1 MDEITNIVLQR
12 DTPLAPAAKPVRAV
26 MLTPKVSAAP
36 SPEVVAVQ
44 GALRTLLAHEADE
57 AQTCSDDTCA
67 PGAGE
72 DMPMSSEMAST
83 AVVGVSIPLR
93 TPTVEES
100 EVLEAEAA
108 ARREQEEGETPAT
121 AVGLVVQGSPAPVHR
136 ATYKDWAEGE
146 LEPAQGEGGEEEEEE
161 WEQGADGGAGDDED
175 EEEEVVDFEQ
185 HEAAALEELEDLMAE
200 QGEHAGDAEIDADV
214 EAWAAADEDA
224 EARLAVLDAAVKV
237 EDAAGLEELEHEM
250 EAHEHA
256 AAFEAHQERG
266 EIDADVEAWAAA
278 DEDVE
283 ARLAVLDAA
292 LKAEDAAG
300 LEELEHEMEAHE
312 HAAAFEAHQER
323 REIDADVERW
333 ATTHD
338 AGAETDEHLAA
349 LDAVRKASEAEM
361 EGELEA
367 EMEVQEELEHG
378 VEEWAAADVVAA
390 ENKALGNIGRSLLGL
405 LWMGD

>member
-12 DTPLAPAAKPVRAV
+12 DAPLVAPAAKPVRAAV
-26 MLTPKVSAAP
+26 LTPKVKVSAAP
-36 SPEVVAVQ
+36 SPEVVVVQ
-44 GALRTLLAHEADE
+44 GALRTLLTRTEAEE
-57 AQTCSDDTCA
+57 AQACGDDACA

-72 DMPMSSEMAST
+72 DMPMSPEMAST

-108 ARREQEEGETPAT
+108 ARREQEDGDTPAT

-161 WEQGADGGAGDDED
+161 WEQGADGGAGD
-175 EEEEVVDFEQ
+175 EEEEEEEVVVDFEQ

-214 EAWAAADEDA
+214 EAWAAADEDV
-224 EARLAVLDAAVKV
+224 EARLAVLDAAV
-237 EDAAGLEELEHEM
+237 
-250 EAHEHA
+250 
-256 AAFEAHQERG
+256 
-266 EIDADVEAWAAA
+266 
-278 DEDVE
+278 
-283 ARLAVLDAA
+283 
-292 LKAEDAAG
+292 KAEDAAG

-312 HAAAFEAHQER
+312 HAAAFDALQER
-323 REIDADVERW
+323 HEIDADVERW

-338 AGAETDEHLAA
+338 AGAETDERLAA

>member
-214 EAWAAADEDA
+214 EAWAAADED
-224 EARLAVLDAAVKV
+224 
-237 EDAAGLEELEHEM
+237 
-250 EAHEHA
+250 
-256 AAFEAHQERG
+256 
-266 EIDADVEAWAAA
+266 
-278 DEDVE
+278 VE